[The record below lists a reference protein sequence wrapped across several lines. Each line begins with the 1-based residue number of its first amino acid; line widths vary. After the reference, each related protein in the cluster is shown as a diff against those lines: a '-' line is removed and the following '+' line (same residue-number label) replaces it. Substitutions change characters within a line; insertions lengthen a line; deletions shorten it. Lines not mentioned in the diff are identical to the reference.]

1 MLPLV
6 SLTGALAIYLA
17 LELDRSWTEIAGVR
31 GGQSSGRQS
40 LTFWSSVPKI
50 ALPFGQKANCAG
62 LCERRSPTDFPPV
75 LYDMCVQY
83 VRSTRTRVGAVPS
96 QNTNHSDGGMGGE
109 LLWSPES
116 IIGRSRS

>member
-1 MLPLV
+1 VLPLV

-17 LELDRSWTEIAGVR
+17 LELDRSWTEIAHLR

-75 LYDMCVQY
+75 LYNMCAPHALG
-83 VRSTRTRVGAVPS
+83 SMLSLAKMLSGA
-96 QNTNHSDGGMGGE
+96 NTFKISDHQ
-109 LLWSPES
+109 LNP
-116 IIGRSRS
+116 R